1 MRGVFG
7 SDIIYKS
14 KICQNKQL
22 NLFQRSM
29 LIGALWTTGGR
40 EPYNINPPFT
50 ENNRPVCRHWKPG
63 NDAQIDNIRKELYTL
78 VKKKNAYVKQTW
90 NETLQRN

>member
-29 LIGALWTTGGR
+29 LIGAL
-40 EPYNINPPFT
+40 
-50 ENNRPVCRHWKPG
+50 
-63 NDAQIDNIRKELYTL
+63 
-78 VKKKNAYVKQTW
+78 
-90 NETLQRN
+90 